1 MDDPLGTQPVR
12 GDFNRAFRIAA
23 AAVPAKAA
31 VRPRCLLNALAY
43 SWIQKVKHFAALY
56 LL

>member
-23 AAVPAKAA
+23 AAVPAQAA